1 LKRRHHRGRKKI
13 DSDIPHRARK
23 ARKGQNSEE
32 KKTRK
37 YGPVKIYIEEEEFET
52 SNPDDEK

>member
-1 LKRRHHRGRKKI
+1 VRK
-13 DSDIPHRARK
+13 S
-23 ARKGQNSEE
+23 QNSEE

-37 YGPVKIYIEEEEFET
+37 YGPVKIYIEEEIET